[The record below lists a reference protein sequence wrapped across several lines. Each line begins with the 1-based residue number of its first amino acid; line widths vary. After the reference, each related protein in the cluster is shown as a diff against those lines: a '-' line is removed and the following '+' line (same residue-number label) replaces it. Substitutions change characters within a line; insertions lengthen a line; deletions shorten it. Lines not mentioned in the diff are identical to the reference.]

1 MRSIT
6 CGLYLKSGKLL
17 EMYILCITIFLEA
30 PSSSPTVTAII
41 VYYLLDFILKSP
53 FGMNKVC
60 TYMYGCM
67 YHYHYHNY
75 GLLLRIEWCLHGGS

>member
-1 MRSIT
+1 MHSIT

-17 EMYILCITIFLEA
+17 EMYILCITNFLAA
-30 PSSSPTVTAII
+30 PSSSPTLTAII
-41 VYYLLDFILKSP
+41 II
-53 FGMNKVC
+53 
-60 TYMYGCM
+60 M